1 MAARSLLLG
10 NVMSS
15 HRLRKTA
22 VVIGAGIGGLTSAGA
37 LSDYFDSVMVIE
49 RDTLSDRAE
58 PRKHVPQGRQP
69 HVLLSGGL
77 AALSEI
83 FSGFS
88 TCSLFDA
95 IQPVDHGHDMQL
107 EVPGLGAFPRRVLD
121 IPILAATR
129 PLLELALR
137 QLLSAQ
143 SNVDIRSGSF
153 VTGMEVDDE
162 SGKISSVRVRGSGGL
177 AYEVAAKLVIDASGT
192 GTPTLDLLGRLGLP
206 LPGETAVQVDLGYAS
221 AIYDIAPGATPQFS
235 GMVSIARAPESS
247 RGGYMLRREDGFW
260 FVLLVGRGKD
270 KPPVDERKYLAFARS
285 LDTSIIFEAI
295 KHSKR
300 IGTASR
306 FHCAGSRR
314 LDFKLIRGFP
324 GNLLPLGDALCRL
337 NPVYGHGMTVAAQEA
352 LLLKTLKREK
362 TEMFSP
368 ELNLSTSFFSRAEL
382 IVESPWNLATLTD
395 LAYPDTRG
403 ERPQGIIDATNF
415 QHRLFAAAFKDP
427 ILHKA
432 LFEVLNLLQPGNL
445 LESDEIIQRV
455 RAYAMA

>member
-58 PRKHVPQGRQP
+58 PRKHVPQGRHP

-162 SGKISSVRVRGSGGL
+162 SGKISSVRVR
-177 AYEVAAKLVIDASGT
+177 AAV
-192 GTPTLDLLGRLGLP
+192 GLP
-206 LPGETAVQVDLGYAS
+206 
-221 AIYDIAPGATPQFS
+221 
-235 GMVSIARAPESS
+235 
-247 RGGYMLRREDGFW
+247 
-260 FVLLVGRGKD
+260 
-270 KPPVDERKYLAFARS
+270 
-285 LDTSIIFEAI
+285 
-295 KHSKR
+295 
-300 IGTASR
+300 
-306 FHCAGSRR
+306 
-314 LDFKLIRGFP
+314 
-324 GNLLPLGDALCRL
+324 
-337 NPVYGHGMTVAAQEA
+337 
-352 LLLKTLKREK
+352 
-362 TEMFSP
+362 
-368 ELNLSTSFFSRAEL
+368 
-382 IVESPWNLATLTD
+382 
-395 LAYPDTRG
+395 TR
-403 ERPQGIIDATNF
+403 
-415 QHRLFAAAFKDP
+415 
-427 ILHKA
+427 
-432 LFEVLNLLQPGNL
+432 LQPN
-445 LESDEIIQRV
+445 S
-455 RAYAMA
+455 